1 MSRIP
6 STVDAIVLCLSGTGL
21 SVARSLGRKGLSVA
35 GIDPRGWEI
44 GHFSRYVASA
54 KELSVAQVA
63 RLAGNNRPVLF
74 ACGDQEI
81 LWALKHRSELSPLV
95 KLPPSISDGTA
106 ATAVNKRTFYAHCCK
121 HNIRIARTWIPT
133 SWEDCNLALEE
144 ADYPLLVKPA
154 LTHSAH
160 HQFGTDKLKV
170 CQSASEARRW
180 ITDPK
185 HVVLQE
191 HIDGPESELLV
202 YATNVR
208 SDGSFGPE
216 ITARKL
222 RQWPRNHGSG
232 TRIVVEDHDD
242 VVEHSRALIR
252 SLGYQGICGLEWKRN
267 SSGELVHIETN
278 ARPVLWFSLCDA
290 IVLDSYVELAQQ
302 TALTGRLSVPGE
314 HWQYLVRDLVASP
327 LDALRLGQVF
337 CVAATDDP
345 LPGLMSPLHAA
356 AQFLTAR

>member
-6 STVDAIVLCLSGTGL
+6 STIDAIVLCLSGTGL
-21 SVARSLGRKGLSVA
+21 SVARSLGRKGLTVA

-54 KELSVAQVA
+54 KDLSVRQVA
-63 RLAGNNRPVLF
+63 KLAGNNRPVLF

-81 LWALKHRSELSPLV
+81 LWAMKHRSELSRLV
-95 KLPPSISDGTA
+95 KLPASISDGTA
-106 ATAVNKRTFYAHCCK
+106 VTAVNKRRFYAHCLK
-121 HNIRIARTWIPT
+121 DNIRIARTWIPE
-133 SWEDCNLALEE
+133 SWEDCNLALEG
-144 ADYPLLVKPA
+144 ATYPLLIKPA
-154 LTHSAH
+154 FTHDSH
-160 HQFGTDKLKV
+160 HQFGSDKLKV
-170 CQSASEARRW
+170 CHSPSDAQRW

-185 HVVLQE
+185 QVVLQE
-191 HIDGPESELLV
+191 HISGPESELLV

-216 ITARKL
+216 LTARKL

-232 TRIVVEDHDD
+232 TRIVVEAHAD
-242 VVEHSRALIR
+242 VVAHSRAVIR
-252 SLGYQGICGLEWKRN
+252 SLGYRGICGLEWKRN

-302 TALTGRLSVPGE
+302 DALSGQLSAPGD

-327 LDALRLGQVF
+327 LDALKLGQVF
-337 CVAATDDP
+337 CVAAADDP